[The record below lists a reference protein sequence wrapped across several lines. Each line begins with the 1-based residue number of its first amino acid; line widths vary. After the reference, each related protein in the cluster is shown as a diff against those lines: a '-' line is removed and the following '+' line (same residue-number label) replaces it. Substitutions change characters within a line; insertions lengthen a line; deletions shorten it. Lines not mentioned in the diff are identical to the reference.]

1 MKIFVLIGP
10 PSSGKSALMDYLLLN
25 DSDYLEPIVSYTTRN
40 PKLGEKEGKNYYF
53 ITPAQ
58 YTDYLVKNEIIEEI
72 KYLENSY
79 GITRTEIKRVQATG
93 RNGLAIL
100 NLEGLR
106 MLKKVLGSQN
116 IVSIF
121 IYRDLR
127 EILENLKKSCSGDE
141 YEKRVTTVKEEMK
154 DIGTSDYVVYNI
166 GSLADAYQQMH
177 SIIRKEINAPPID
190 RSIEPG
196 QRYRH
201 FKGDL
206 YEVITTALHSENYCP
221 LVVYKNLST
230 GDVFARPYDMFC
242 GKKELESQNRIV
254 NRFELVEEKEDQ
266 SESPDFNDTP

>member
-25 DSDYLEPIVSYTTRN
+25 DSDYLEPIVSYTTRS
-40 PKLGEKEGKNYYF
+40 PKPGEKDGKNYYF

-106 MLKKVLGSQN
+106 ILKKVLGPQN

-266 SESPDFNDTP
+266 IESPDFNDTP

>member
-25 DSDYLEPIVSYTTRN
+25 DSDYLEPIVSYTTRS
-40 PKLGEKEGKNYYF
+40 PKPGEKEGKNYYF

-106 MLKKVLGSQN
+106 ILKKVLGPQN

-154 DIGTSDYVVYNI
+154 DIGTSDYVVYNL
-166 GSLADAYQQMH
+166 SLIH
-177 SIIRKEINAPPID
+177 I
-190 RSIEPG
+190 
-196 QRYRH
+196 
-201 FKGDL
+201 
-206 YEVITTALHSENYCP
+206 
-221 LVVYKNLST
+221 
-230 GDVFARPYDMFC
+230 
-242 GKKELESQNRIV
+242 
-254 NRFELVEEKEDQ
+254 
-266 SESPDFNDTP
+266 

>member
-1 MKIFVLIGP
+1 
-10 PSSGKSALMDYLLLN
+10 MDYLLLN
-25 DSDYLEPIVSYTTRN
+25 DSDYLEPIVSYTTRS
-40 PKLGEKEGKNYYF
+40 PKPGEKDGKNYYF

-106 MLKKVLGSQN
+106 ILKKVLGPQN